1 MHGDLSF
8 ISGLVCDAGMTGRA
22 DITRRRILASLAEQP
37 LFAALDTA
45 ALAALADQME
55 WYALGG
61 GCVLFDQNEA
71 SDGLFLLVYGRL
83 GAVRREADGRLREL
97 GTISPGECVGETG
110 LLAGEPRYARIVALR
125 DSELL
130 FLPRSGFEQL
140 ASLHPDAML
149 KMIQLVL
156 RRFYATRGRNPPPN
170 CFALLPAMG
179 GVDVAGLAHRLAQAL
194 GGYESIE
201 LIGAESGREQP
212 AAWFAERE
220 AASRH
225 LLYVGDEDPGWRER
239 CVRQSDAVLLLVDA
253 SRPPQLIDRL
263 SLPARSSHVPLHLV
277 FLQKSEPRPGSTRE
291 WRERLPQAQAH
302 HHVRNDTDL
311 ARLVRRLSGHATG
324 LVLSGG
330 GARGF
335 AHLGAIRALHGAGY
349 VFDWIGGASIGAIVG
364 AGLAA
369 DWNDEQMAELYR
381 EHFVTTDPLADWTL
395 PLVSL
400 RSGAQ
405 VSRRLRAAFGNREID
420 DLPLPF
426 FCVSSNLSD
435 GALEVH
441 EHGPLWTWLRA
452 SSAIPGILPPVF
464 SAGRVLVDGGVID
477 NLPVGEMRRRMPG
490 DIVAIDVG
498 GQYRLQCGAD
508 ETELPGW
515 WRLLPELFGRRSRP
529 GIGEILLRS
538 GMVNSAATAAR
549 RRKQTKLL
557 LSPPLDGIDL
567 LDWKAFDRA
576 VAAGYEY
583 TCRRLESAAP

>member
-1 MHGDLSF
+1 
-8 ISGLVCDAGMTGRA
+8 MTGHA
-22 DITRRRILASLAEQP
+22 DTTRRRILASLAEQP
-37 LFAALDTA
+37 LFAGLDGA
-45 ALAALADQME
+45 ALSALADQME

-61 GCVLFDQNEA
+61 GCVLFDQSER

-83 GAVRREADGRLREL
+83 GATRREADGRLREL

-130 FLPRSGFEQL
+130 FLPRTGFEQL
-140 ASLHPDAML
+140 AARHPEAML
-149 KMIQLVL
+149 KMVQLVL

-170 CFALLPAMG
+170 CFALLPATD
-179 GVDVAGLAHRLAQAL
+179 GVDVAGVARRLAQAL
-194 GGYESIE
+194 GGFESIE
-201 LIGAESGREQP
+201 LIGAELGRDKP
-212 AAWFAERE
+212 PGWFAERE

-225 LLYVGDEDPGWRER
+225 LLYVGDDTPAWRER

-253 SRPPQLIDRL
+253 SRPPQLVQRL
-263 SLPARSSHVPLHLV
+263 SLPARSQHVPLHLV
-277 FLQKSEPRPGSTRE
+277 FLHRTEPRPGSTRE

-302 HHVRNDTDL
+302 HHVRNDADL

-335 AHLGAIRALHGAGY
+335 AHLGAIRALREAGY
-349 VFDWIGGASIGAIVG
+349 VFDWIGGASIGAIIG

-369 DWNDEQMAELYR
+369 DWDDDALAAIYR
-381 EHFVTTDPLADWTL
+381 EHFVASNPLADWTL

-405 VSRRLRAAFGNREID
+405 VSRRLRAAFGTREID
-420 DLPLPF
+420 DLPVPF

-441 EHGPLWTWLRA
+441 EHGPLWMWLRA

-477 NLPVGEMRRRMPG
+477 NLPVGEMRRRLAG
-490 DIVAIDVG
+490 DIVAVDVG
-498 GQYRLQCGAD
+498 GEYRLMCGRD

-515 WRLLPELFGRRSRP
+515 WQLLPELFRARSRP
-529 GIGEILLRS
+529 GIGEILLRA

-557 LSPPLDGIDL
+557 LAPPLDGIDL
-567 LDWKAFDRA
+567 LDWQAFDRA

-583 TCRRLESAAP
+583 TCRRLEKVPA